1 MQDVIHHTC
10 DDVIGIPFREFEL
23 AFIST
28 ITMKVIQSS
37 SLRELRAFLE
47 KTEDVD
53 SLV

>member
-1 MQDVIHHTC
+1 MLDVIHHTC
-10 DDVIGIPFREFEL
+10 DDVIGIPFRGFEL
-23 AFIST
+23 AFIS
-28 ITMKVIQSS
+28 TMKVIQSS